1 MTQSEWQITG
11 HTRLFGIVADP
22 IAQVKT
28 PQGLNPLMR
37 ERGVDGV
44 LVPFHVAPPELAAF
58 VRMLRGLRNFGGA
71 IVTVPHKTSIVALC
85 DEVEPLAVAVGAVNC
100 IRREADGRIVGTI
113 LDGRGFVEGLRSQG
127 IGPEN
132 RRVFLAGAGGAAS
145 AIAFALAEA
154 GIARLGIAN
163 RTRQRSEDLAARLA
177 DAYPQLGVDAAP
189 PSVSGFDL
197 VVNATALGM
206 AAGDPL
212 PIDIAALTTDQ
223 IVAEIIMTPRTTPL
237 LAAAADR
244 GCRIHYG
251 QPMLDCQLALMADFM
266 GMRA

>member
-1 MTQSEWQITG
+1 MNQSDWQITG
-11 HTRLFGIVADP
+11 HTRLFGIIADP

-37 ERGVDGV
+37 ERDVDGV
-44 LVPFHVAPPELAAF
+44 LVPFHVAALELAAF

-71 IVTVPHKTSIVALC
+71 IVTVPHKTSIVSLC
-85 DEVEPLAVAVGAVNC
+85 DEVEPLAAAVGAVNC
-100 IRREADGRIVGTI
+100 IRRETDGRIVGTI

-132 RRVFLAGAGGAAS
+132 RSVFLAGAGGAAS

-163 RTRQRSEDLAARLA
+163 RTRARSENLAARLA
-177 DAYPQLGVDAAP
+177 VAYPQLAVDVAP
-189 PSVSGFDL
+189 SSVSGFDL

-212 PIDIAALTTDQ
+212 PIDIAALAADQ